1 MTLEKQLWMLK
12 FLQRLLEGMRTFTA
26 ELFAFKTKFLVCILQ
41 IRRKNT
47 MEKFQEVLDKIQ
59 GCKPDT
65 VTGIINFMR
74 KKGNKQQLLP
84 NLLDVVLGVTWSW
97 RSKCCQLCRDWRCWI
112 CHRILAKESAV
123 TPLSLSTNLFGM
135 KAEGRLKPQKRV
147 MVFHTSTPK
156 RSS

>member
-74 KKGNKQQLLP
+74 KRGNKQQLLP

-112 CHRILAKESAV
+112 CHRNLAKESAV
-123 TPLSLSTNLFGM
+123 TPLSLSANLFWNESRRPV
-135 KAEGRLKPQKRV
+135 KATEESY
-147 MVFHTSTPK
+147 VFSYLYPK
-156 RSS
+156 T